1 MKARS
6 SEVAQLPLRAKRITH
21 REGVGAASRRRK
33 SVHAGGRAIV
43 TGMTGDRFSAEVFRS
58 ALLLHARGVPAER
71 VTEVGAAVLRL
82 AFTLQALEVSVVD
95 LQRAEEAFSASWARE
110 KELKEHRDD
119 EARAAQM
126 EETFEATQLIQMR
139 IETFYFF
146 AQRCLD
152 ETVALVDRFIAPAPI
167 TLGRHRTL
175 KRNLTKLVD
184 ENHLTPIPEA
194 LSNAIDEVD
203 QRVKGFRDDFIAH
216 VGDTRKVFALSLGSG
231 SATSSIQAGR
241 MYDTLSHASCALP
254 ELLDAIERHVRAL
267 LGYVGA
273 M

>member
-1 MKARS
+1 M
-6 SEVAQLPLRAKRITH
+6 
-21 REGVGAASRRRK
+21 
-33 SVHAGGRAIV
+33 

-126 EETFEATQLIQMR
+126 EETFEATQLVQMR